1 MAMEEA
7 SGAQQGV
14 YDPERLSSP
23 QVFLLSMIIFLAL
36 AGFVAAILFR
46 QISSAFATNPGLNG
60 LILGVLAVGILLA
73 FMQVIRLFRE
83 VRWVNSFRQGES
95 ARDPV
100 LLAPMQAMLSR
111 NTATSLS
118 TSSMRSILDSIAT
131 RLDESR
137 DISRYLIGL
146 LVFLGLLGTFWGLID
161 AITSVGSSVR
171 GLTVES
177 DDVGDIFEALKLAI
191 LQPMDGMGTAFSS
204 SLFGLA
210 GSVVLGFIEL
220 QASQSQN
227 RFYNDLEEWLSS
239 FTRLSSGAAGGIAE
253 GEGSVPV
260 YVQALLEQTADS
272 LENLQRIMAR
282 SEESRVSGNQT
293 LLQLSERLAS
303 LTDQM
308 RTERDLMV
316 KLAEGQMELKPI
328 LQRIAVATEQG
339 SGDSAADNH
348 LRNIDVYVTRLLEE
362 TVTGRQQTVDELRSE
377 IKVLTRTI
385 AAIADEGR

>member
-1 MAMEEA
+1 MVQP
-7 SGAQQGV
+7 SV
-14 YDPERLSSP
+14 YLTR
-23 QVFLLSMIIFLAL
+23 IAIFLVVVVGVIAAL
-36 AGFVAAILFR
+36 HEALIGIFM
-46 QISSAFATNPGLNG
+46 TNPVLNG
-60 LILGVLAVGILLA
+60 LILGVLLIGIIY
-73 FMQVIRLFRE
+73 VIRQVLLLRPA
-83 VRWVNSFRQGES
+83 VRWVESFR
-95 ARDPV
+95 RNDPS
-100 LLAPMQAMLSR
+100 LSIQTAPSMLSPL
-111 NTATSLS
+111 ATMLQEKKGRVSLS
-118 TSSMRSILDSIAT
+118 TMSLRSLLDSISS

-137 DISRYLIGL
+137 DISRYLIGT
-146 LVFLGLLGTFWGLID
+146 LVILGLLGTFWGLID
-161 AITSVGSSVR
+161 AITSVGTSVR

-239 FTRLSSGAAGGIAE
+239 FTRLSSGAVGGIAE

-308 RTERDLMV
+308 RAERDLMV

-339 SGDSAADNH
+339 SGDSAADTH

-362 TVTGRQQTVDELRSE
+362 TVSGRQQTVDELRSE

>member
-1 MAMEEA
+1 M
-7 SGAQQGV
+7 
-14 YDPERLSSP
+14 
-23 QVFLLSMIIFLAL
+23 
-36 AGFVAAILFR
+36 
-46 QISSAFATNPGLNG
+46 
-60 LILGVLAVGILLA
+60 
-73 FMQVIRLFRE
+73 
-83 VRWVNSFRQGES
+83 
-95 ARDPV
+95 
-100 LLAPMQAMLSR
+100 
-111 NTATSLS
+111 
-118 TSSMRSILDSIAT
+118 
-131 RLDESR
+131 
-137 DISRYLIGL
+137 
-146 LVFLGLLGTFWGLID
+146 
-161 AITSVGSSVR
+161 
-171 GLTVES
+171 
-177 DDVGDIFEALKLAI
+177 
-191 LQPMDGMGTAFSS
+191 
-204 SLFGLA
+204 
-210 GSVVLGFIEL
+210 
-220 QASQSQN
+220 
-227 RFYNDLEEWLSS
+227 
-239 FTRLSSGAAGGIAE
+239 
-253 GEGSVPV
+253 PV

-339 SGDSAADNH
+339 SGDSAADTH

>member
-1 MAMEEA
+1 MTFV
-7 SGAQQGV
+7 Q
-14 YDPERLSSP
+14 ERQIEFSQP
-23 QVFLLSMIIFLAL
+23 IKQIVGMVIAL
-36 AGFVAAILFR
+36 AFVGVAVFFLYKPISAVFNANPVLNGAIVGIFGIGLIACFWQVLLLISAVNWLEGFAIDRPGHEFVNPPRLLVSLASILRDRRARASVTTSSSRAILD
-46 QISSAFATNPGLNG
+46 AVATRIDEMRDITRYITNL
-60 LILGVLAVGILLA
+60 LILV
-73 FMQVIRLFRE
+73 
-83 VRWVNSFRQGES
+83 
-95 ARDPV
+95 
-100 LLAPMQAMLSR
+100 
-111 NTATSLS
+111 
-118 TSSMRSILDSIAT
+118 
-131 RLDESR
+131 
-137 DISRYLIGL
+137 
-146 LVFLGLLGTFWGLID
+146 GLLGTFWGLID

-339 SGDSAADNH
+339 SGDSAADTH